1 MDRAFKMKGVMCCFL
16 FAMLVLVMG
25 LPIRRG
31 GVAWRTSSTAVV
43 GGSTPAVAWGKSP
56 PTALCVMS
64 VDAGTDSNNASSWTQ
79 RMAGGDGEPVSR
91 VDYLVNNAE
100 SRLRDDQKV
109 VFSSLVA
116 IISTVNDNVKDLG
129 SKVNG
134 DVKGLSSKLDST
146 TENIAAMKIQMFLTN
161 FILFI
166 IVSAL
171 ASQNAA
177 LLNFSGFGPEVGTSE
192 VTS

>member
-1 MDRAFKMKGVMCCFL
+1 
-16 FAMLVLVMG
+16 
-25 LPIRRG
+25 
-31 GVAWRTSSTAVV
+31 
-43 GGSTPAVAWGKSP
+43 
-56 PTALCVMS
+56 
-64 VDAGTDSNNASSWTQ
+64 
-79 RMAGGDGEPVSR
+79 MAGGDGEPVSR